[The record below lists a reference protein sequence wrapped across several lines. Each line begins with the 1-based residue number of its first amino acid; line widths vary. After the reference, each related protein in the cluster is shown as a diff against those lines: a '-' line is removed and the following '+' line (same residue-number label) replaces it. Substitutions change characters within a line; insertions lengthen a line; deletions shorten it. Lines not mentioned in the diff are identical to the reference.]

1 MVGTISV
8 DVRRSVNV
16 HPEGIGE
23 SGKDIAP
30 VKSDRKEEDDRNN
43 ENKGGEETEKGPP
56 VLPIRKEIDPGC
68 IFTEEFSDGRN
79 VQLSV
84 SLVPVMG
91 FLQNVF

>member
-30 VKSDRKEEDDRNN
+30 IKSDRKEEHNRNN
-43 ENKGGEETEKGPP
+43 KNKGGEETEKGPP
-56 VLPIRKEIDPGC
+56 VLPVREEIDPGC
-68 IFTEEFSDGRN
+68 VFTEEFAYGRD
-79 VQLSV
+79 VQFSV
-84 SLVPVMG
+84 SLVPVVG
-91 FLQNVF
+91 FL

>member
-1 MVGTISV
+1 MVGAISV

-30 VKSDRKEEDDRNN
+30 VKSDRKKEHDRNDQN
-43 ENKGGEETEKGPP
+43 ESSEETEKGPP

-68 IFTEEFSDGRN
+68 VFTEEFSDGRN
-79 VQLSV
+79 IQLPV
-84 SLVPVMG
+84 SLVPVVG